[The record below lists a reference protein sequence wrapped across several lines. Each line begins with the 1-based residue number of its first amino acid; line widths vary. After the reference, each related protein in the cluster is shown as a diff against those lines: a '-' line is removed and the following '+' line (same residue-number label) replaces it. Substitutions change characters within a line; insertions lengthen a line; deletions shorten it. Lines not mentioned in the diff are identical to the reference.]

1 MRKKRAVASGVGR
14 FTKRP
19 VTVEAVRYREDIT
32 IIEALDVC
40 DWIIGGGYPWITH
53 ADADAGEADKGIRL
67 DPADGGLIIRTLE
80 GDMKVSPGDWI
91 IRGAA
96 GEFYPCKPDIF
107 EATYAPAAG
116 ADAPAAGGVDIA
128 AVRARLRAASPRPWA
143 RDTSRTRVWSPK
155 EECGVCGAVPE
166 DEDRYECVA
175 EGVDDEG
182 DEWHDHVCLDCHVLL
197 DADGGTITGNYDYEE
212 GGVVNWADS
221 ELILHAPEDLER
233 LCDEVERLR
242 AELGAGMAS

>member
-19 VTVEAVRYREDIT
+19 VTIEAVRYREDIT

-40 DWIIGGGYPWITH
+40 DWIISGGYPWITH

-107 EATYAPAAG
+107 EATYAPAADGYAEPPGFGVALCASERLEMARERAGG
-116 ADAPAAGGVDIA
+116 AAAGGVDIA
-128 AVRARLRAASPRPWA
+128 TMPRRHQRLAAFSTALAARTADLS
-143 RDTSRTRVWSPK
+143 D
-155 EECGVCGAVPE
+155 EDLGAVLARADAAARRE
-166 DEDRYECVA
+166 AEARRRRRDR
-175 EGVDDEG
+175 EG
-182 DEWHDHVCLDCHVLL
+182 
-197 DADGGTITGNYDYEE
+197 
-212 GGVVNWADS
+212 
-221 ELILHAPEDLER
+221 R
-233 LCDEVERLR
+233 LTP
-242 AELGAGMAS
+242 